1 MPIYEYYC
9 DRCKKVSSF
18 LLLRATEEIEPYCK
32 SCNTKDVRRILS
44 RVSVLKSEEK
54 RMESLLDPSKLS
66 GLDENDPRSVEKLM
80 KRMGRELADG
90 LGDEMGEGFEQEM
103 EEALTDSDASPQED
117 L

>member
-9 DRCKKVSSF
+9 DQCKKTSSF
-18 LLLRATEEIEPYCK
+18 LLLRATEEIEPFCK

-80 KRMGRELADG
+80 RRMGRE

-103 EEALTDSDASPQED
+103 EEALTGSDASSQED

>member
-32 SCNTKDVRRILS
+32 SCKARDVRRILS
-44 RVSVLKSEEK
+44 RVTVLKSEES
-54 RMESLLDPSKLS
+54 RMESLLDPSRLS
-66 GLDENDPRSVEKLM
+66 DLDEKDPRSVEKLM
-80 KRMGRELADG
+80 RRMGREF
-90 LGDEMGEGFEQEM
+90 GDELGEGFEQEM
-103 EEALTDSDASPQED
+103 DEALSESESTPQED